1 MSYST
6 NTERNVNEV
15 VGNAK
20 AAYDTAS
27 NAAND
32 LSHQAANAA
41 AHAGAAVRDAAGRVS
56 EAAADLGDKM
66 YQRGRQAG
74 EQVTKHVEA
83 QPLSS
88 ILVAGAAGFVVG
100 MLMARR

>member
-1 MSYST
+1 MLPNRPTTQPPTRPTTSASRP
-6 NTERNVNEV
+6 ERRRRMP
-15 VGNAK
+15 A
-20 AAYDTAS
+20 
-27 NAAND
+27 
-32 LSHQAANAA
+32 
-41 AHAGAAVRDAAGRVS
+41 AAVRDAAGRVS
-56 EAAADLGDKM
+56 EAAADLGDKV

-88 ILVAGAAGFVVG
+88 VLVAGAVGFVVG